1 MKLVH
6 MLLDRLREP
15 STMAGLA
22 GLAAAVG
29 ITIPGELVT
38 QIGVVVGGIAAIA
51 SMFMKEKGNS

>member
-15 STMAGLA
+15 STFAGLA

-29 ITIPGELVT
+29 ITIPGELMT